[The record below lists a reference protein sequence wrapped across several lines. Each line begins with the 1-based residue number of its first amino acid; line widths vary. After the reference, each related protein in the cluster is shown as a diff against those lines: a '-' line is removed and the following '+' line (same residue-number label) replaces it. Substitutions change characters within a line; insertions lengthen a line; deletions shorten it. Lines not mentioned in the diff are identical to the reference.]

1 MRLAL
6 VPTLLLALS
15 SCSSESLD
23 SEPSDPPG
31 GGSAGSPN
39 AGGGPSG
46 AGGATG
52 GRSTTGGATST
63 GGGAASA
70 DLLQRVFGPES
81 DAPLTVTTLFKPA
94 SKLSATALAFDPLR
108 AGELWV
114 VLRQF
119 PVDAPCTADVSTGCR
134 ALPGRIALI
143 QGATGDA
150 PTTVVKDDGNA
161 WHFMRRPSAIAFGD
175 NGNLAT
181 CGEYRTGNYDDDA
194 VDYMGPTLW
203 SSDPTI
209 FGVEPLEGQN
219 GTHLDMLHNTPFGM
233 GIAHER
239 DNVYWLFN
247 GQIGALDRYDFHEP
261 HVIGGEDHSDGE
273 MERYVEG
280 ELLRVAELPSHLA
293 LDKSSRLLYV
303 VDSGHRRVVR
313 LDIDSGTENG
323 DVPTYDPIVKH
334 ARMDGAALEEFVP
347 PGTLERP
354 SGIALGGGIA
364 FVSDNATNRIY
375 AFDGAGKLLRAANV
389 ELPEQSLGGITLGP
403 DQRLYLADLKSGAGY
418 RLNAAE

>member
-6 VPTLLLALS
+6 VPTLLLTL
-15 SCSSESLD
+15 SCSSESLN
-23 SEPSDPPG
+23 SEPAAPE
-31 GGSAGSPN
+31 GGSSSSPGSGGAPSGAGAS
-39 AGGGPSG
+39 GGGPSG
-46 AGGATG
+46 AGAPGEP
-52 GRSTTGGATST
+52 SGGAT
-63 GGGAASA
+63 AVR
-70 DLLQRVFGPES
+70 LLEQVFGTES
-81 DAPLTVTTLFKPA
+81 DAPLTVTQLFKPA
-94 SKLSATALAFDPLR
+94 TKLSATALAFDPLR
-108 AGELWV
+108 DGELWV
-114 VLRQF
+114 VLRPF
-119 PVDAPCTADVSTGCR
+119 PTDAPCTQDVSTGCR
-134 ALPGRIALI
+134 ALAGRMAVI

-150 PTTVVKDDGNA
+150 PSTVVKDDGNA
-161 WHFMRRPSAIAFGD
+161 WHFMRRPTALAFGD

-181 CGEYRTGNYDDDA
+181 AGEYRTGNYDDDG

-209 FGVEPLEGQN
+209 FGVKPLPDQN

-247 GQIGALDRYDFHEP
+247 GQLGSLDRYDFHEP

-280 ELLRVAELPSHLA
+280 ELLRVPELPSHLV
-293 LDKSSRLLYV
+293 LDKQSRLLYV

-313 LDIDSGTENG
+313 LDIDSGVESGN
-323 DVPTYDPIVKH
+323 VPTNDPIPRH
-334 ARMDGAALEEFVP
+334 ARMDGADLEELVP

-354 SGIALGGGIA
+354 SGIALGAGVV

-375 AFDGAGKLLRAANV
+375 AFDEAGALLRAVDV

-403 DQRLYLADLKSGAGY
+403 DQQLYLADLKNGASY
-418 RLNAAE
+418 RLNTAE